1 MEEQFQNLN
10 NSTQNVQNEVNT
22 AREKIDNLL
31 RFAVSQKASDLHL
44 AVGRHPTVRI
54 DGSLV
59 LMEQESILRPED
71 TVAIGNY
78 LMSERNKAEYK
89 KNGHSD
95 FSYSLEG
102 IARFR
107 VNVFSQKGNAGVV
120 MRVINSE
127 IKRLQD
133 LGIPDIVYSFAN
145 FSQGLFL
152 VTGPVGSGK
161 STTLAA
167 LIDFINHNQTH
178 NIITIEDPIEY
189 IYTPD
194 KSIVNQREIGQDT
207 SNFQSALR
215 AALREDTNVILIGE
229 MRDLE
234 TISTAITAAETG
246 HLIFATLHT
255 NDSAQTVDRI
265 IDMFPAHQQN
275 QVRSQLSS
283 ILLGVMSQRL
293 IPRLDGGRVPA
304 VEIMIKNNAIE
315 NLIREGK
322 TYQIDTVI
330 ETGQNEGMISLDKSL
345 SELVQNGIISEEQM
359 MIYAKNRE
367 YAQMLARGGVQES
380 IYINE

>member
-1 MEEQFQNLN
+1 MQFQNIEN
-10 NSTQNVQNEVNT
+10 NQSNEAEN
-22 AREKIDNLL
+22 KINSLL
-31 RFAVSQKASDLHL
+31 QFAVNQKASDLHL

-54 DGSLV
+54 DGSLIP
-59 LMEQESILRPED
+59 LEQEIVLTPEVTVSI
-71 TVAIGNY
+71 ANF
-78 LMSERNKAEYK
+78 LMSERNKSEFK
-89 KNGHSD
+89 KDGHTD
-95 FSYSLEG
+95 FSYSLENL
-102 IARFR
+102 ARFR
-107 VNVFSQKGNAGVV
+107 VNVFSQKGHTGIV

-127 IKRLQD
+127 IKRLED
-133 LGIPDIVYSFAN
+133 LGISDIVYNFAN

-167 LIDFINHNQTH
+167 LIDYINHNQTQ

-207 SNFQSALR
+207 FTFQSALR

-246 HLIFATLHT
+246 HLIFGTLHT

-265 IDMFPAHQQN
+265 IDMFPSHQQN

-293 IPRLDGGRVPA
+293 IPRIDGGRVPA
-304 VEIMIKNNAIE
+304 AEIMIKNHAIE

-330 ETGQNEGMISLDKSL
+330 ETGQKEGMISLDKAL
-345 SELVQNGIISEEQM
+345 AELVQSGVISEEQM

-367 YAQMLARGGVQES
+367 YAQMLSKGGVQES
-380 IYINE
+380 IQIDE

>member
-1 MEEQFQNLN
+1 MD
-10 NSTQNVQNEVNT
+10 QNVANQNINNQVNS
-22 AREKIDNLL
+22 AKFKIDNLL
-31 RFAVSQKASDLHL
+31 SYAVNNKASDLHL
-44 AVGRHPTVRI
+44 AVGRYPTIRI
-54 DGSLV
+54 DGTLNQLTQENV
-59 LMEQESILRPED
+59 LTPQD
-71 TVAIGNY
+71 TIAIASY
-78 LMSERNKAEYK
+78 LMSDRNKADFK
-89 KNGHSD
+89 KDGHSD
-95 FSYSLEG
+95 FSYSLENV
-102 IARFR
+102 ARFR
-107 VNVFSQKGNAGVV
+107 VNVFSQQGNIGIV
-120 MRVINSE
+120 MRVINSK
-127 IKRLQD
+127 IKRLEE
-133 LGIPDIVYSFAN
+133 LGMPEILYNFAN
-145 FSQGLFL
+145 YSQGLFL

-167 LIDFINHNQTH
+167 IIDYINHNKTH

-207 SNFQSALR
+207 FNFQSALR

-265 IDMFPAHQQN
+265 IDMFPSHQQN

-283 ILLGVMSQRL
+283 ILLGVLSQRL
-293 IPRLDGGRVPA
+293 VPRIDGGRVPA
-304 VEIMIKNNAIE
+304 VEIMIKNSAVG

-322 TYQIDTVI
+322 TYQIDSVI

-345 SELVQNGIISEEQM
+345 ADYVKQGIISEEQM

-367 YAQMLARGGVQES
+367 YAKMLVSGGVRES
-380 IYINE
+380 IYMSE